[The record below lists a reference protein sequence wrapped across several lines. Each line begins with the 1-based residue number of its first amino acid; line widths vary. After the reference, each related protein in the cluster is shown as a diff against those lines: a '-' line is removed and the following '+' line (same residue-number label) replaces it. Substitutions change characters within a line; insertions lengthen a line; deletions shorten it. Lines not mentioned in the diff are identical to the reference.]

1 MTQTPCP
8 TKITTFFQ
16 TLQQTPGLDTR
27 DNRGKKHGIALVL
40 TGVVLALCCG
50 RDGNLSTLHRH
61 IVSKFK
67 LLCKQTQ
74 QDAVKP
80 ISRAQLPLLL
90 AKVNGI
96 LFTKLLF
103 DWFELELDAD
113 LKRWFALDGKDL
125 RGSIQAGHRRGE
137 ACVSALAHESQE
149 VVQQA
154 YYNGVKESEKPT
166 VRQLLND
173 TGLYSQKLTLDA
185 LHFNPLTVNAINGA
199 GGVYVM
205 GLKSNQAQ
213 LYRYCLCQAL
223 IHQAAYERTD
233 VAQRAHGRIEQRS
246 YRCFTLAGSVLAP
259 RWKDAGLKT
268 LIIVKR
274 SRQNLDGSLLSE
286 EVSYFLSNGLP
297 TTQAEADELFDAI
310 RRHWRIEVM
319 HYVRDVTLGEDA
331 FRSGIQAVNRLMSS
345 LRTLTI
351 NLLKREKVKNMAAQI
366 DGFIDS
372 FDTLIRFMTQQLV
385 L

>member
-1 MTQTPCP
+1 MTPTPCP
-8 TKITTFFQ
+8 IKTTTFFQ

-27 DNRGKKHGIALVL
+27 DNRGKKHAIALVL

-74 QDAVKP
+74 QDATKP

-90 AKVNGI
+90 AKVNGV
-96 LFTKLLF
+96 LFAKLLF

-113 LKRWFALDGKDL
+113 LKRWFALDGKEL
-125 RGSIQAGHRRGE
+125 RGSIQPGHTRGE
-137 ACVSALAHESQE
+137 ACVSALAHDSQE

-154 YYNGVKESEKPT
+154 YYNGAKESEKPT

-173 TGLYSQKLTLDA
+173 TGLYNQKLTLDA
-185 LHFNPLTVNAINGA
+185 LHFNPLTINAIYGA
-199 GGVYVM
+199 GGVYVI
-205 GLKSNQAQ
+205 GLKSNQAH
-213 LYRYCLCQAL
+213 LYRHCVCRALVNQAE
-223 IHQAAYERTD
+223 YERTD
-233 VAQRAHGRIEQRS
+233 VAQRGHGRIDQRS
-246 YRCFTLAGSVLAP
+246 YRCFTLAGCVLAP
-259 RWKDAGLKT
+259 RWKNAGLKT
-268 LIIVKR
+268 LVIVKR
-274 SRQNLDGSLLSE
+274 MRQNLAGSLLSE
-286 EVSYFLSNGLP
+286 EVSYFLSNSRP
-297 TTQAEADELFDAI
+297 TTQAEAEELFDAI

-319 HYVRDVTLGEDA
+319 HHVRDVTLAEDA
-331 FRSGIQAVNRLMSS
+331 FRSGSQAVNRLMSS

-351 NLLKREKVKNMAAQI
+351 NLLKREKVKNMAAQV

-372 FDTLIRFMTQQLV
+372 FDTLILFMTQKLV

>member
-8 TKITTFFQ
+8 TKTTTFFQ

-27 DNRGKKHGIALVL
+27 DNRGKKHCIALVL

-67 LLCKQTQ
+67 LLCEATQ
-74 QDAVKP
+74 QDAAKP

-96 LFTKLLF
+96 LFAKLLF

-113 LKRWFALDGKDL
+113 LKRWFALDGKEL
-125 RGSIQAGHRRGE
+125 RGSIQAGHTRGE

-154 YYNGVKESEKPT
+154 YYNGTKESEKPT

-199 GGVYVM
+199 GGVYVI
-205 GLKSNQAQ
+205 GLKSNQAH
-213 LYRYCLCQAL
+213 LYRHCFCQAL
-223 IHQAAYERTD
+223 IHQAVYERTD
-233 VAQRAHGRIEQRS
+233 VAQRAHGRIDQRS
-246 YRCFTLAGSVLAP
+246 YRCFTLVGSVLAP
-259 RWKDAGLKT
+259 RWKNAGLKT
-268 LIIVKR
+268 LLIVKR

-286 EVSYFLSNGLP
+286 DVSYFLSNRLP

-319 HYVRDVTLGEDA
+319 HYVRDVTLAEDA
-331 FRSGIQAVNRLMSS
+331 FRSGSQAVNRLMSS

-351 NLLKREKVKNMAAQI
+351 NLLRREKVKNMAAQI

-372 FDTLIRFMTQQLV
+372 FDTLIQFMKQQLV